1 MNWQTLFIWLPFVFW
16 PLAGVLFV
24 RRLGLRIRHQAWWMM
39 ALLACFSK
47 FLCFRELGGS
57 AFSPDLPE
65 KLVWAWDWAYSG
77 AVILLGLSVVLFFR
91 FRGKAWVL
99 PILAWGLSAWG
110 LWDGL
115 RVPDVK
121 EVELAF
127 EGLPASLDGYRIVQ
141 LSDLHCSCAAGRWR
155 TQAIVDAANAQK
167 ADLVCLTGDLVDG
180 HVESRAESLAP
191 IGQLR
196 ARDGVLAC
204 TGNHAYY
211 FAYLDWQVSFNS
223 RFRNIR
229 FLSNECAF
237 PRPDLAVAG
246 VPDRAGRERGLDA
259 VPDVRTAL
267 AAATNGEF
275 RVLLQH
281 RPKGARTNLRECG
294 VDLQLSGHTHGGIAP
309 IMRELVRRHNG
320 GFVRGTYRFGKSVLY
335 VNPGCGQWA
344 GFPMRFFTP
353 SEITVLSL
361 KRR

>member
-1 MNWQTLFIWLPFVFW
+1 MNWQTLFTWIPFVFW
-16 PLAGVLFV
+16 PLTGVLFV
-24 RRLGLRIRHQAWWMM
+24 RRLGLRVRHQAWWMM

-47 FLCFRELGGS
+47 FLCFHALGGS
-57 AFSPDLPE
+57 AFSPNLPE
-65 KLVWAWDWAYSG
+65 KLVWVWDWAYSG

-110 LWDGL
+110 LWNGL

-127 EGLPASLDGYRIVQ
+127 ENLPASLDGYRIVH
-141 LSDLHCSCAAGRWR
+141 LSDLHCSCASGRWR
-155 TQAIVDAANAQK
+155 TQAIVDVTNAQK
-167 ADLVCLTGDLVDG
+167 PDLICLTGDLADGYVD
-180 HVESRAESLAP
+180 VRAASLAP

-196 ARDGVLAC
+196 ARDGVFAC

-211 FAYLDWQVSFNS
+211 FDYLGWQVSFYS
-223 RFRNIR
+223 QMRNIR
-229 FLSNECAF
+229 FLTNECAF
-237 PRPDLAVAG
+237 PRPNLAVAG
-246 VPDRAGRERGLDA
+246 VPDKSGWEHKEDL
-259 VPDVRTAL
+259 VPDARTAF
-267 AAATNGEF
+267 AVATNGEF

-281 RPKGARTNLRECG
+281 RPKGAEENLLGVG

-309 IMRELVRRHNG
+309 FMREIVKHHNG
-320 GFVRGTYRFGKSVLY
+320 GFVRGIYRFGKSVLY
-335 VNPGCGQWA
+335 VNSGCGQWA
-344 GFPMRFFTP
+344 GFPLRFFTP